1 MKVKVRGRYW
11 NLLFT
16 DQGLAEGQ
24 QGECQA
30 PHLRGKTI
38 KVRPDM
44 SPLEEL
50 DTTIH
55 ELLHAG
61 LWDLDEEVVEELA
74 SDLARILRK
83 LGYRRVDL

>member
-11 NLLFT
+11 NLRFT
-16 DQGLAEGQ
+16 AEGLGPKK

-30 PHLRGKTI
+30 PDVKGKTI
-38 KVRPDM
+38 KVRPGM

-61 LWDLDEEVVEELA
+61 LWDLDEEVIEEMG

-83 LGYRRVDL
+83 LGYRRVDI